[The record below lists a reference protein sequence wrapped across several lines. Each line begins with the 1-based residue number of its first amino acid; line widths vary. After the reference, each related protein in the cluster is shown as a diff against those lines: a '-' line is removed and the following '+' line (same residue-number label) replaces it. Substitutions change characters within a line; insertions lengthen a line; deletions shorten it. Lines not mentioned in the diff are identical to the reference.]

1 MFFDKESV
9 MKNYLL
15 ILLLLLITA
24 CSSNEKN
31 NEFDDL
37 MERAKAKDAENAA
50 KSNLNSSQQ
59 QENEKNN
66 AVESQQP
73 QMKSQSQ
80 KTTEQNSSNSVK
92 SFEKQQEQ
100 IAKIN
105 AEIERKKQEEQQLLS
120 MEAIN
125 GSEDISSRT
134 IKIGM
139 PLIIENVKFIPINI
153 ELKKVKGTKK
163 SWGKTTEIETTEKML
178 VLNCIVQNVSEGQ
191 IFAPITKDTL
201 KVSHIV
207 DNYQNRLSSFAEG
220 AFEIEEYKFEGRNL
234 DKLKPGQHIRTTV
247 MSSKSEIENAT
258 EFTWT
263 IYLITNNRMNF
274 NYFLP
279 PKEKAVFLKFS
290 KSEITEK

>member
-1 MFFDKESV
+1 
-9 MKNYLL
+9 
-15 ILLLLLITA
+15 
-24 CSSNEKN
+24 
-31 NEFDDL
+31 
-37 MERAKAKDAENAA
+37 
-50 KSNLNSSQQ
+50 
-59 QENEKNN
+59 
-66 AVESQQP
+66 
-73 QMKSQSQ
+73 
-80 KTTEQNSSNSVK
+80 
-92 SFEKQQEQ
+92 
-100 IAKIN
+100 
-105 AEIERKKQEEQQLLS
+105 
-120 MEAIN
+120 
-125 GSEDISSRT
+125 
-134 IKIGM
+134 
-139 PLIIENVKFIPINI
+139 
-153 ELKKVKGTKK
+153 
-163 SWGKTTEIETTEKML
+163 ML
-178 VLNCIVQNVSEGQ
+178 VLNCIVQNISEGQ

-279 PKEKAVFLKFS
+279 PKEKAVFFKFS